1 MYEPA
6 DIKSQNNT
14 PLIKFS
20 EGMHAST
27 ASLYIKAY
35 SPSSE
40 RQFCGFPHMRVDSN
54 NGAGIN
60 ELHLLAFVV
69 ILKRTSKI

>member
-1 MYEPA
+1 
-6 DIKSQNNT
+6 
-14 PLIKFS
+14 
-20 EGMHAST
+20 MHAST

-35 SPSSE
+35 SPSS
-40 RQFCGFPHMRVDSN
+40 VDSN

-60 ELHLLAFVV
+60 ELKLMHLLAFVV